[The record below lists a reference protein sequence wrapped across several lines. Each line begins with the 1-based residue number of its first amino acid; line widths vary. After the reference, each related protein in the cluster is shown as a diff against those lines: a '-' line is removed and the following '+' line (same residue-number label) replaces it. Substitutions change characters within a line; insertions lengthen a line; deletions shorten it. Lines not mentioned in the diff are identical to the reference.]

1 MKDGNKATKVS
12 AHIETKIL
20 FIIKYR
26 NQFLPKEKI
35 TINYITEVI
44 DIMDL
49 K

>member
-20 FIIKYR
+20 FIIKYH
-26 NQFLPKEKI
+26 NQFLTKEKI
-35 TINYITEVI
+35 TINYITKVI